1 MVLVLILMPGLA
13 GAGGC
18 KKGSPPWQ
26 YWGREYG
33 HVMNAVVVQGPEL
46 VIIPGTG
53 ESEVSGTGAGHQGQ
67 CWPQW

>member
-13 GAGGC
+13 AGGC
-18 KKGSPPWQ
+18 KKESPPWQ
-26 YWGREYG
+26 YWGSEYG